1 VILWFTPRLKE
12 AVTMEELSNRLPPLI
27 GEIKPGGGIRV
38 TRAPAEKNP
47 FGDNRKARRQLAAK
61 NRREDR
67 AFRKAVT
74 TLTSPATRSSGASS
88 PAGA

>member
-1 VILWFTPRLKE
+1 
-12 AVTMEELSNRLPPLI
+12 MEELNKRLPPLT

-38 TRAPAEKNP
+38 TREPAGKNP
-47 FGDNRKARRQLAAK
+47 FGNNRKARRQLAAK

-67 AFRKAVT
+67 SFRKAVT
-74 TLTSPATRSSGASS
+74 TLTSPAPRSSGNSS